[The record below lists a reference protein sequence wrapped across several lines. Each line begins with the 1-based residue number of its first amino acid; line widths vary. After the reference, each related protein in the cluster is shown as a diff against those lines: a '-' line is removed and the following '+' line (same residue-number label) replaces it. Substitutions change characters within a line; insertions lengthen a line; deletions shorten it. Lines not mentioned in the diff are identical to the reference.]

1 MKRIAGI
8 FIMLIFL
15 YSTYYDLTIGTL
27 PSEISK
33 ASEPTAEQ
41 KVIVE
46 STEEK
51 EDTITEEPVTDP
63 FQAVTVEPGNTV
75 LSIVE
80 HLHEG
85 PYPATI
91 QDIIYDF
98 KELNGIEPE
107 EMQIGEEYLFPLY
120 H

>member
-8 FIMLIFL
+8 FIILIFL

-33 ASEPTAEQ
+33 ASEPENEQ
-41 KVIVE
+41 KVSVE
-46 STEEK
+46 STEE
-51 EDTITEEPVTDP
+51 DTMTEEPMSEP

-120 H
+120 Q

>member
-8 FIMLIFL
+8 FIILLFL

-33 ASEPTAEQ
+33 ASEPPDEQ
-41 KVIVE
+41 ELIVE
-46 STEEK
+46 STEQK
-51 EDTITEEPVTDP
+51 ETITEEAMTEP